1 MFHSS
6 TIRIK
11 NQHRKYLKWKIVI
24 TLLIHILIDEL
35 WLQAELEDNV
45 NVEDKNGDIQESI
58 W

>member
-6 TIRIK
+6 TICIK
-11 NQHRKYLKWKIVI
+11 VQHKKYLKWKIVI
-24 TLLIHILIDEL
+24 ALLIHILIDEL

-45 NVEDKNGDIQESI
+45 NVEDKNGDIQEPI